1 MMLIKFKSYCS
12 VFVEEPAGTITTIN
26 KMKFDHPLSTIQLT
40 EDMIVKKLSK
50 LNIAKSPGP
59 DSIHP

>member
-1 MMLIKFKSYCS
+1 MIP
-12 VFVEEPAGTITTIN
+12 ER
-26 KMKFDHPLSTIQLT
+26 KFDHPLSTIQLT
-40 EDMIVKKLSK
+40 EDMIVTKLCK